1 MPRLSQLMIRT
12 ALIWLVVGYI
22 IGGLVLANKGLP
34 ILPWLW
40 RLRLAHVHILL
51 VGWTVQ
57 LACGVAFWILP
68 RLDAKGSRGNVGL
81 VWFCYVTLN
90 SGVIL
95 ASLYEPLRAASPAL
109 TAVFIVL
116 AGIFYV
122 AAIAAFVV
130 HAWARIVPFRILPRG
145 GAHEAPDVSET

>member
-12 ALIWLVVGYI
+12 ALIWLVVGYT
-22 IGGLVLANKGLP
+22 IGGLVLANKGWP
-34 ILPWLW
+34 ILPWIW

-81 VWFCYVTLN
+81 VWFCYATLN
-90 SGVIL
+90 SGVLL
-95 ASLYEPLRAASPAL
+95 ASLYEPLRVILPSL

-116 AGIFYV
+116 AGICYI
-122 AAIAAFVV
+122 AAIVAFVA
-130 HAWARIVPFRILPRG
+130 HAWVRIVPFRILPRN
-145 GAHEAPDVSET
+145 GAHDAVDDSEP